1 MDQATENQNRHS
13 RLALCIRRYQPT
25 WMAPITDW
33 LSTPYLGLRYQQQ
46 YYIMRFNLK
55 LIIALIWIIIGAGL
69 LFGMAPKQG
78 LQRIIAM
85 LYLATNAVISSYITY
100 RGMQRRLPSLQD
112 IMDDSQRE
120 TRYQDLSTKTHAVVS
135 MGLAILGLVTIALG
149 IYQAVEKPKIWDV
162 ITAYI
167 LVGLRTLYL
176 AYAWAK
182 IVRQEH
188 LQHALDVR
196 PIVPVELVLASP

>member
-1 MDQATENQNRHS
+1 
-13 RLALCIRRYQPT
+13 
-25 WMAPITDW
+25 
-33 LSTPYLGLRYQQQ
+33 
-46 YYIMRFNLK
+46 
-55 LIIALIWIIIGAGL
+55 
-69 LFGMAPKQG
+69 
-78 LQRIIAM
+78 
-85 LYLATNAVISSYITY
+85 
-100 RGMQRRLPSLQD
+100 MQRRLPSLQD
-112 IMDDSQRE
+112 IVDDSQRE

-188 LQHALDVR
+188 LQHALDAR
-196 PIVPVELVLASP
+196 PIIPVELVLASP